1 MMIMIKNVHRVFI
14 AASILLICI
23 SPAFAGLIWFDDP
36 YLQIPIGGSS
46 STIMHIQLNASDYV
60 NHSHEVK
67 IKIYDSATGLPTDKL
82 NLSVEGVSLTKDGV
96 GSYKFSYYP
105 TDAGIYNFTLI
116 LETNATNLPSVEDQ
130 FTVEA
135 EDIVYILNYTNGH
148 IVINDKTI
156 AARIFWPTVIPELL
170 TVALVGVGLALVL
183 RYRYRS

>member
-1 MMIMIKNVHRVFI
+1 MIIIIKNVHKILI
-14 AASILLICI
+14 ATSILFCI

-36 YLQIPIGGSS
+36 YLQIPIGGSG
-46 STIMHIQLNASDYV
+46 STIMHLQLNASDYV
-60 NHSHEVK
+60 DNSHEVK
-67 IKIYDSATGLPTDKL
+67 IKIYDSETGLPTDKL

-105 TDAGIYNFTLI
+105 TGAGIYNFTLI
-116 LETNATNLPSVEDQ
+116 LETNATNLPSVGDK

-135 EDIVYILNYTNGH
+135 EDIVYILNYTDGH
-148 IVINDKTI
+148 IVIDDKTI

-170 TVALVGVGLALVL
+170 TVALMGVGLAVVL